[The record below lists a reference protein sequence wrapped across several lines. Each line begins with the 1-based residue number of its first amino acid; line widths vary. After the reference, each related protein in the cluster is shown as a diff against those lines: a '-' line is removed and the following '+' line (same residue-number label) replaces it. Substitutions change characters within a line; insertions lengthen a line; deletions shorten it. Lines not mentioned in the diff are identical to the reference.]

1 MIFDETIGNGDV
13 RKALAGMVG
22 SGRVPH
28 ALMFYE
34 NDGCGA
40 LLLALGFLECLT
52 GSQKVGRLIHPDVHF
67 IFPVTKGS
75 KVTTDKPTSESYLQ
89 YWRELVKANP
99 YFLEN
104 DLNEALGIE
113 GKSSVIAIAEARFII
128 DKLSFHSLEGGYKAV
143 VVYLPEKMNKDT
155 ANRLLK
161 SIEEPPEMTQFIFI
175 THAPEK
181 VLTTISSRCQGIRVL
196 PLTKEEVS
204 EVLQGRFGYSEQQAA
219 AAAEVAGGSVGRA
232 LAYLSESGEAGAEAA
247 LFASLMEALL
257 ARDLLA
263 AQDVGE
269 ARQGFLPLRGR
280 GLAQG
285 FHAPAG
291 HGPYRRGRPGRSRR
305 LRRLRLAMPQ
315 ELFPQGIAPARQR
328 HDADRAQHQPENPF
342 LRPCRQT
349 LYADLKWTTIPITN
363 PCTSTAAAVAPH
375 PPIRRLET

>member
-155 ANRLLK
+155 ANRLL
-161 SIEEPPEMTQFIFI
+161 
-175 THAPEK
+175 
-181 VLTTISSRCQGIRVL
+181 
-196 PLTKEEVS
+196 
-204 EVLQGRFGYSEQQAA
+204 
-219 AAAEVAGGSVGRA
+219 
-232 LAYLSESGEAGAEAA
+232 
-247 LFASLMEALL
+247 
-257 ARDLLA
+257 
-263 AQDVGE
+263 
-269 ARQGFLPLRGR
+269 
-280 GLAQG
+280 
-285 FHAPAG
+285 
-291 HGPYRRGRPGRSRR
+291 
-305 LRRLRLAMPQ
+305 
-315 ELFPQGIAPARQR
+315 
-328 HDADRAQHQPENPF
+328 
-342 LRPCRQT
+342 
-349 LYADLKWTTIPITN
+349 
-363 PCTSTAAAVAPH
+363 
-375 PPIRRLET
+375 

>member
-1 MIFDETIGNGDV
+1 MIFDQVIGNADV
-13 RKALAGMVG
+13 KRALAGMAG

-40 LLLALGFLECLT
+40 LLLTLGFLECLM

-75 KVTTDKPTSESYLQ
+75 KVSTDKPTSESYLPF
-89 YWRELVKANP
+89 WRELVGKNP

-104 DLNEALGIE
+104 ELNEALGIE
-113 GKSSVIAIAEARFII
+113 GKSSVIAIAEAKFIL
-128 DKLSFHSLEGGYKAV
+128 DKLAFHSLEGGYRAI

-181 VLTTISSRCQGIRVL
+181 VLSTISSRCQGLRVL
-196 PLTKEEVS
+196 PLSKDEVAG
-204 EVLQGRFGYSEQQAA
+204 VLQDRFGKPADQAE

-232 LAYLSESGEAGAEAA
+232 LAYLSEAGEAGTEAS
-247 LFASLMEALL
+247 LFASLMDALL

-269 ARQGFLPLRGR
+269 QLAALPSRERAKAFCRYAAEALRKIFMLQQGLNDIAGVAPADAEAFADYSARCRKSFPRKALPLLDNALMLIERNIN
-280 GLAQG
+280 LKIL
-285 FHAPAG
+285 FCDLVD
-291 HGPYRRGRPGRSRR
+291 R
-305 LRRLRLAMPQ
+305 LYML
-315 ELFPQGIAPARQR
+315 I
-328 HDADRAQHQPENPF
+328 
-342 LRPCRQT
+342 
-349 LYADLKWTTIPITN
+349 
-363 PCTSTAAAVAPH
+363 
-375 PPIRRLET
+375 